1 MTVWNNHARVSPA
14 IAQAHIDILTAL
26 TPPVSISSANT
37 VLSASLIPPSPRTP
51 KSPAAPALPTDD
63 LDTPD
68 ERAVRAL
75 LLGINYRTVKAF
87 APARGFLEEAV
98 GYGSAVRV
106 STWVAGV
113 AAFELAVLD
122 LKEAEEGDRMRTAAV
137 GTSSVASSMSDVSA
151 TPRPQNRL
159 LNGAQD
165 PAARRRIWADA
176 MASASARLDTAL
188 GLATS
193 AVDLSSRL
201 DSRIAMLRDEIATK
215 GEMLKLSTP

>member
-26 TPPVSISSANT
+26 TPPISVSTAPS
-37 VLSASLIPPSPRTP
+37 LSRIPPTPRTP
-51 KSPAAPALPTDD
+51 KSPAAPTLPTDD

-68 ERAVRAL
+68 EHAVRAL
-75 LLGINYRTVKAF
+75 LLGIHHRTIKAF
-87 APARGFLEEAV
+87 GPARGFLEEAV
-98 GYGSAVRV
+98 GSSSTVRV

-122 LKEAEEGDRMRTAAV
+122 LKEAAAGDRARAAEARD
-137 GTSSVASSMSDVSA
+137 VAA
-151 TPRPQNRL
+151 TPRPQQ
-159 LNGAQD
+159 NGYGNAAQD
-165 PAARRRIWADA
+165 RRRVWNDA

-193 AVDLSSRL
+193 SVDLSSRL

-215 GEMLKLSTP
+215 GEMLKLSTA